1 MSATLA
7 RKPLQDISNKVHHHR
22 QNMVVQSVEDR
33 KRNAQHSAKKTA
45 NEDDEP
51 VAFNTPGSLG
61 SLASELEELA
71 DLNEFYEDVSFELN
85 DKMSKSLEKE
95 MEKNAKLELQSERDR
110 KQIAEL
116 VSENK
121 ALNSAIEQL
130 KQKAVSKSESELR
143 NQLKTLN
150 DKIGKLE
157 KRLEV
162 ETQQKEKLNALLI
175 KKESEKAKSAS
186 AVEDTT
192 AKLTKKFQEQIALKD
207 EKIERLT
214 KDMEKERKTKQEFEV
229 KISELQK
236 HAEDVKLKYMS
247 TCEELETSNKLVE
260 ILDAKLKISNDRC
273 KDLEEQRKQGEL
285 KREEES
291 SELLAL
297 REEMSNLC
305 ESVLKEKL
313 DSEKKSQEISKLT
326 SLQEKLVSENGKLS
340 QDLRTLESENSE
352 LKNLVEKLEHQID
365 EMGNEIDNSSKEFQ
379 EIKDSFAKRLEE
391 LEQQVSEKEA
401 EVNEMRQKEER
412 TMGQLKELDI
422 FVERTKKKIEKE
434 REKTREAEERANS
447 EAGKAIQMI
456 NRNNSL
462 LKKLDSL
469 TKSNYE
475 MADEIKDKEDLL
487 VRFKNYTEEV
497 EASLSKKERELE
509 ETVQR
514 FNATHEELQKEK
526 AKTERTWKELEES
539 VKLLNQLQNEKESL
553 EKKSSHAREVLEMK
567 LTNKLSMLEKKCDY
581 LRKLNEMNAQPESD
595 QVNELKQLIEKL
607 SKEND
612 KLSERATDLEI
623 SMSTKECELLKH
635 LEKIR
640 QLEDLLNNQA
650 NMQSASLKPND
661 LKKRLISVEKSLDE
675 ILIELSIE
683 GITISQLSPREKAV
697 IILEKFND
705 LKKECSALLSV
716 RDQQQ
721 AEVQRLKESKEKTE
735 KQMMMLKDSLT
746 SEVLE
751 RNEECVKDLQESCEN
766 LYKKINMVL
775 EEKEFS
781 NSTESHVDSKLLD
794 ELVELVIS
802 IQVNMKKVK
811 VHFNQVDTLQRVIET
826 QDVFNKDFVLLCGE
840 LENRVR
846 SLVEERDTLITAQ
859 IQQKDKAISS
869 TVKKKLEK
877 LIYKHVVVQTE
888 PSSVEEQEIQT
899 CQEMDEAE
907 RENHSNFNN
916 NSTLYQEHES
926 LKQKYQKLL
935 GTCHKYKKL
944 MLKFTQ
950 LHAKEKNREN
960 LNPENHRL
968 EPMNLSN
975 CSHHTE
981 VDSMTPTHSENHHL
995 LQDQIPL
1002 IHASL
1007 HKPQISLKSSSPS
1020 LTSSHLDHSMTET
1033 GRSSPAHSVNSVRS
1047 VSTTLSMASSER
1059 SSSLSTISAKIKK
1072 NVAAV
1077 KSNSYLSSHMMM
1089 NKNKVK

>member
-7 RKPLQDISNKVHHHR
+7 RKPLQDISNKVHQHR
-22 QNMVVQSVEDR
+22 KNSVVQSMEDR
-33 KRNAQHSAKKTA
+33 KKNSQLSANRKSML
-45 NEDDEP
+45 EGDEP
-51 VAFNTPGSLG
+51 VAFNTPGSFG
-61 SLASELEELA
+61 SLASELEELS

-85 DKMSKSLEKE
+85 EKMSKSLERE
-95 MEKNAKLELQSERDR
+95 LEKNAKLELQSERDR
-110 KQIAEL
+110 KQITEL
-116 VSENK
+116 LSENK
-121 ALNSAIEQL
+121 ALNATIEQL
-130 KQKAVSKSESELR
+130 KQKAATKTESELR
-143 NQLKTLN
+143 NQLKAMS

-162 ETQQKEKLNALLI
+162 ETQQKEKLNAMLI
-175 KKESEKAKSAS
+175 KRESEKAKANS
-186 AVEDTT
+186 VIEDTT
-192 AKLTKKFQEQIALKD
+192 AKITKKFQEQISLKD

-214 KDMEKERKTKQEFEV
+214 KDIEKERKSKQECEL
-229 KISELQK
+229 KLSEIQK
-236 HAEDVKLKYMS
+236 QIDDLRLKYTHTS
-247 TCEELETSNKLVE
+247 EELETSNKLVE

-297 REEMSNLC
+297 REEMSHLC

-313 DSEKKSQEISKLT
+313 ECEKKSQEISKLSST
-326 SLQEKLVSENGKLS
+326 QEKLETENDKLS
-340 QDLRTLESENSE
+340 QNIRALEAENTE

-365 EMGNEIDNSSKEFQ
+365 EMGNEIDNSTKEFQ
-379 EIKDSFAKRLEE
+379 EIKDSFSKRVEE
-391 LEQQVSEKEA
+391 LEQQLAMKEEEVS
-401 EVNEMRQKEER
+401 EMRQKEER
-412 TMGQLKELDI
+412 TMFQLKELDI

-434 REKTREAEERANS
+434 RERTKEAEERANS
-447 EAGKAIQMI
+447 EAAKAMQMI

-462 LKKLDSL
+462 LKKLDAL

-487 VRFKNYTEEV
+487 IRFKNYTEEV
-497 EASLSKKERELE
+497 EASLAKKDSELGE
-509 ETVQR
+509 AVQR
-514 FNATHEELQKEK
+514 LNVTHEELQKEK
-526 AKTERTWKELEES
+526 VKSERTWKELEES
-539 VKLLNQLQNEKESL
+539 VKMLNQLQNEKESM
-553 EKKSSHAREVLEMK
+553 EKKNSHAREVLEMK
-567 LTNKLSMLEKKCDY
+567 LSNKVSMLEKKCDY
-581 LRKLNEMNAQPESD
+581 LRKLNEMSTQPESD
-595 QVNELKQLIEKL
+595 QINELKLVIEKVT
-607 SKEND
+607 KEND

-623 SMSTKECELLKH
+623 SISTNECEMLKH

-650 NMQSASLKPND
+650 NMQSASLKPTD

-705 LKKECSALLSV
+705 LKKECASLISV

-766 LYKKINMVL
+766 LYRKINSVL

-781 NSTESHVDSKLLD
+781 NSSEHHVDTKLLD
-794 ELVELVIS
+794 ELLELVIS

-826 QDVFNKDFVLLCGE
+826 QDIFNKDFVLLCGE

-859 IQQKDKAISS
+859 LQQKDKAVSS
-869 TVKKKLEK
+869 AVKKKLDK
-877 LIYKHVVVQTE
+877 LMYRHVVVQTE

-899 CQEMDEAE
+899 VCHLETDAAE
-907 RENHSNFNN
+907 RENPSAD
-916 NSTLYQEHES
+916 SLYQEHES

-960 LNPENHRL
+960 LNPEEHHHDL
-968 EPMNLSN
+968 EPINLSN
-975 CSHHTE
+975 YSNHQE
-981 VDSMTPTHSENHHL
+981 EQASENN
-995 LQDQIPL
+995 QEQVPL

-1007 HKPQISLKSSSPS
+1007 HKPLPSMKSMSPS
-1020 LTSSHLDHSMTET
+1020 HSSHALDRSMDT

-1047 VSTTLSMASSER
+1047 VSTTLSMASEK
-1059 SSSLSTISAKIKK
+1059 SSSLSSISAKIKK
-1072 NVAAV
+1072 NVATV
-1077 KSNSYLSSHMMM
+1077 KANSYLSSHMMM
-1089 NKNKVK
+1089 NKSKVK